1 MNKRYKIGF
10 TCSAFDMLHA
20 GHISMLQEA
29 KSVCDYLIVG
39 LQTDPS
45 IDRPSKNKPVQ
56 SLLERQIQLSAVKY
70 VDQVIVYETENDLL
84 DLLFALPIDVRI
96 IGQEYTLKSFTGC
109 NMVGMEFYFNKRQHK
124 WSSSELRERLVKCEN
139 N

>member
-1 MNKRYKIGF
+1 MSKPYKIGF

-29 KSVCDYLIVG
+29 KSICDHLIVG
-39 LQTDPS
+39 LQTDPT

-96 IGQEYTLKSFTGC
+96 IGQEYENEMFTGC
-109 NMVGMEFYFNKRQHK
+109 DMVGMSFYYNKRLHD